1 MRESI
6 EPSRVTEHVLFNLP
20 YQPLKASAS
29 ATATPHPTPP
39 TRQLLAADP
48 TTAAAALDMNPNMF
62 RGYGVSL
69 RPKDPVG
76 TFYASERSTAH
87 NRRQPSPAGWGHH
100 QRTKVG
106 RLAEGSIW
114 AALPQLTLPAR
125 HNQTG
130 SFCWTSRAVLPR
142 CHSFDTGKLRQAFWN
157 RYRKWTRWPTVSGS
171 AVSGWQWWCWPWR
184 IRIHPAGGGVDG
196 VLHGESGRETARDH
210 GGGSSTRRGVLGS
223 SVAYDPWGRHRH
235 SCVGSAVEKTDSSE
249 RQINEGCLCREVLRA
264 CSSLSKI

>member
-142 CHSFDTGKLRQAFWN
+142 CHSFDTGKLRRAFLESLQEVDPLADSQRFCCVGMAVVVLALAN
-157 RYRKWTRWPTVSGS
+157 PYPSCGRRRGRRAARRVGAGDGQGS
-171 AVSGWQWWCWPWR
+171 RWR
-184 IRIHPAGGGVDG
+184 I
-196 VLHGESGRETARDH
+196 LHASGRFGVIRCLRSLGQTPPLL
-210 GGGSSTRRGVLGS
+210 RR
-223 SVAYDPWGRHRH
+223 
-235 SCVGSAVEKTDSSE
+235 E
-249 RQINEGCLCREVLRA
+249 RCGKDGFE
-264 CSSLSKI
+264 